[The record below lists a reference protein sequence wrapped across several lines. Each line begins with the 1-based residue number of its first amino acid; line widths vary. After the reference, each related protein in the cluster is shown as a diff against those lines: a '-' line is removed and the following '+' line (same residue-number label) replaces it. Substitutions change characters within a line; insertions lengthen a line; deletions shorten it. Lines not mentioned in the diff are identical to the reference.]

1 MTPSPPFGDEALPL
15 KRTVGIGGLG
25 TIGFAIAEW
34 LDGYGGD
41 LELAAVSA
49 KNLERARSRVAHFR
63 RPPTVVAPAE
73 LAASAV
79 VIEAA
84 PGAAF
89 DEIAIPAIESGRTLI
104 VASVGALISR
114 MHLIDR
120 ARRTGAHIIVPSGAL
135 AGLDAIRAAAIG
147 VIDRVTLETRKLP
160 AALAGAPHLV
170 RNGIDPQSITQATCV
185 FRGNALEAA
194 AGFPANANVAAAL
207 ALAGIGPLRTQVEIW
222 ADPGVTRNTHTVR
235 VDADCGR
242 LTLCVES
249 TPSKANPRTSRIAPQ
264 SLIASLLAL
273 DTTLKVGS

>member
-1 MTPSPPFGDEALPL
+1 MKPSRPCGDEAPPL

-25 TIGFAIAEW
+25 SIGFAIAEW
-34 LDGYGGD
+34 LDGYGGG

-63 RPPTVVAPAE
+63 QPPAVVAPAE
-73 LAASAV
+73 LASSAV

-84 PGAAF
+84 PGASF
-89 DEIAIPAIESGRTLI
+89 EEIAIPAIDSGCTLI

-114 MHLIDR
+114 MHLIER
-120 ARRTGAHIIVPSGAL
+120 ARRTGARIIVPSGAL

-147 VIDRVTLETRKLP
+147 VIDSVTLETRKLP
-160 AALAGAPHLV
+160 AALAGAPHLERHGV
-170 RNGIDPQSITQATCV
+170 DPQSIIEATCV

-207 ALAGIGPLRTQVEIW
+207 ALAGIGPLRTRVEIW
-222 ADPGVTRNTHTVR
+222 ADPGVACNTHTVR

-249 TPSKANPRTSRIAPQ
+249 APLKANPRTSRIAPQ

-273 DTTLKVGS
+273 DTTLKVGG

>member
-1 MTPSPPFGDEALPL
+1 M
-15 KRTVGIGGLG
+15 G

-34 LDGYGGD
+34 LDGYHGG
-41 LELAAVSA
+41 LQLAAVSA

-63 RPPTVVAPAE
+63 RPPPVVTPAE

-84 PGAAF
+84 PASAF
-89 DEIAIPAIESGRTLI
+89 DEIAIPAIESGCTLI

-114 MHLIDR
+114 MHLIDL

-147 VIDRVTLETRKLP
+147 VIDSVTLETRKLP
-160 AALAGAPHLV
+160 AALAGAPYLA
-170 RNGIDPQSITQATCV
+170 RPGMDLGSITLATCV

-222 ADPGVTRNTHTVR
+222 ADPCATRNTHIVR

-249 TPSKANPRTSRIAPQ
+249 APAQANPRTSRIAPQ
-264 SLIASLLAL
+264 SLIACLLAL
-273 DTTLKVGS
+273 DATLKVGG

>member
-1 MTPSPPFGDEALPL
+1 MKPSQTFAGDAL
-15 KRTVGIGGLG
+15 KRAVGIGGLG

-34 LDGYGGD
+34 LDGYDGG

-49 KNLERARSRVAHFR
+49 KNLDRARSRVAHFR
-63 RPPTVVAPAE
+63 HPPAVVAPAE

-89 DEIAIPAIESGRTLI
+89 EEIAIPAIDSGRTLI
-104 VASVGALISR
+104 VASGGALISR
-114 MHLIDR
+114 MHLVER
-120 ARRTGAHIIVPSGAL
+120 ARQTGAHIIVPSGAL

-147 VIDRVTLETRKLP
+147 VIASVTLETRKLP
-160 AALAGAPHLV
+160 AALAGAPYLERH
-170 RNGIDPQSITQATCV
+170 GIDVQSITAATCV

-207 ALAGIGPLRTQVEIW
+207 ALAGIGPLRTQVQIW
-222 ADPGVTRNTHTVR
+222 ADPHATRNTHTVR
-235 VDADCGR
+235 VAADCGL

-249 TPSKANPRTSRIAPQ
+249 TPAKANPRTSRIAPQ
-264 SLIASLLAL
+264 SLIAALLAL
-273 DTTLKVGS
+273 DTPLKVGS